1 MMLHGNCGTTYSLC
15 VAIRWVF
22 VLRWRMWMNFQAHT
36 GAERYQKRSC
46 KITTDII
53 KKLGQWDLNA
63 EVVVESVNI
72 WL

>member
-1 MMLHGNCGTTYSLC
+1 
-15 VAIRWVF
+15 
-22 VLRWRMWMNFQAHT
+22 MNFQAHT

-46 KITTDII
+46 KITADII